1 VIRDERD
8 VVVCEDPERPG
19 RRKAI
24 PARQLSSL
32 GGGGNGGGEGA
43 GIESIKEKSESDK
56 GGGSKKDI
64 PVPTITTLRRYDR
77 DVPPDFDVPVS
88 YVRHI
93 RPTYEEATRCAV
105 EYNVDAD
112 DERWW
117 AENADFGPRARVK
130 IIVAAPPP
138 AAAAMGRQEE
148 EQAEDDDDVDENDD
162 VRMAAPEAAMA
173 DVVADR
179 DGDAPSA
186 EDAAERGQTVVV
198 GRLQQQRREHQKQE
212 QGPQSQ
218 GKQQESQGK
227 QVGRKRRGRKSASS
241 KKTNATT
248 TTTNATTE
256 DAGESMDVD
265 EATASDVSSAQ
276 LTHPP
281 SFVPHDLTV
290 EDVILLNPRY
300 LHSRHPTRMLIRRCN
315 PKLPLPYFERMID
328 ALEKATGHESIVTI
342 AQAEEVLVGRMPCL
356 ADIFGPLSEKERRM
370 EEEEDERHLS
380 RWLKDC
386 DAAADLPTLAPPVT
400 LPEVIRQVYNYWVAK
415 RSKMR
420 KPLLR
425 RYWPPTSASDLNP
438 HQVFRQRDKEKRR
451 LRKKRQNDLEAYR
464 KMRQLRADFER
475 VGMLCDLILRRE
487 EVNSTLVAL
496 SIDYYEE
503 RMHRWTDTTGLP
515 WRSQTLDRCAVERAL
530 ELPRYFDDRP
540 IVRTRGGNKRKRGPQ
555 TGWKSGSNAA
565 DGGRVPSPV
574 PPPGAG
580 GGGGVGGPHPTNPAA
595 GAANNVPP
603 HHHHG
608 TMKPPPPM
616 TAMSHLP
623 PRNIVV
629 AGHDGGFPAPN
640 FLQPL
645 ASRESHFVTSWDDAV
660 PSMPSYVDGACTTS
674 RAGPGGA
681 RGGSFRHRPRLGRGG
696 AGGNRPRA
704 SSVDV
709 LVRPRRW
716 GRRLRPARAHRGHLW
731 FADGTVRVPRGP
743 PRRRWAALRRPLRRP
758 RRRRRRRTERRRRGG
773 QGHRRQDGAQGPACP
788 EPPRPP
794 PEVLG
799 GPDVALATYRG
810 DLRPGFD
817 GGLSDSG

>member
-1 VIRDERD
+1 
-8 VVVCEDPERPG
+8 
-19 RRKAI
+19 
-24 PARQLSSL
+24 
-32 GGGGNGGGEGA
+32 
-43 GIESIKEKSESDK
+43 
-56 GGGSKKDI
+56 
-64 PVPTITTLRRYDR
+64 
-77 DVPPDFDVPVS
+77 
-88 YVRHI
+88 
-93 RPTYEEATRCAV
+93 
-105 EYNVDAD
+105 
-112 DERWW
+112 
-117 AENADFGPRARVK
+117 
-130 IIVAAPPP
+130 
-138 AAAAMGRQEE
+138 
-148 EQAEDDDDVDENDD
+148 
-162 VRMAAPEAAMA
+162 
-173 DVVADR
+173 
-179 DGDAPSA
+179 
-186 EDAAERGQTVVV
+186 
-198 GRLQQQRREHQKQE
+198 
-212 QGPQSQ
+212 
-218 GKQQESQGK
+218 
-227 QVGRKRRGRKSASS
+227 
-241 KKTNATT
+241 
-248 TTTNATTE
+248 
-256 DAGESMDVD
+256 
-265 EATASDVSSAQ
+265 
-276 LTHPP
+276 
-281 SFVPHDLTV
+281 
-290 EDVILLNPRY
+290 
-300 LHSRHPTRMLIRRCN
+300 
-315 PKLPLPYFERMID
+315 MID

-356 ADIFGPLSEKERRM
+356 ADIFGPLSERERRM

-487 EVNSTLVAL
+487 EVNSTLN
-496 SIDYYEE
+496 DYYEE
-503 RMHRWTDTTGLP
+503 RIHRWTDTTKLP
-515 WRSQTLDRCAVERAL
+515 RRSQTLDRSAVERAL

-540 IVRTRGGNKRKRGPQ
+540 IVRTRGGNKRKRGPK

-608 TMKPPPPM
+608 TIKPPPPM

-660 PSMPSYVDGACTTS
+660 PSMPSYVNGACTTS
-674 RAGPGGA
+674 CAGPGGG

-696 AGGNRPRA
+696 RVVIDRVPRPSTSSFGLGGGGGVSGPPEPTVVTYGLPMGRCGYHVAPLGADGPHYAVRSGGPNDDDEGGPSVAAEEGRGTDAKTAPRAPPARNLLDLLPKSLGDPTSLSRRIEEICVLALMEDYQTQGNGGTATAVSASAASSLKGGSNNAA
-704 SSVDV
+704 SSVTMTLAEEMDEV
-709 LVRPRRW
+709 LVPIEDWMEAPEGMRIY
-716 GRRLRPARAHRGHLW
+716 GSEK
-731 FADGTVRVPRGP
+731 FVIGP
-743 PRRRWAALRRPLRRP
+743 L
-758 RRRRRRRTERRRRGG
+758 
-773 QGHRRQDGAQGPACP
+773 
-788 EPPRPP
+788 
-794 PEVLG
+794 
-799 GPDVALATYRG
+799 
-810 DLRPGFD
+810 
-817 GGLSDSG
+817 